1 MTDTPTPSRPRPRHL
16 MDPSNPVP
24 PPTNRNVSVGHVQMW
39 VMSMLAVTT
48 IAHFAAGLFIAGALY
63 DHDRLDGR
71 IAFNIL
77 GAFSSFGAVVAFR
90 AIHKLPVV
98 TWWLLLGFVPTV
110 VGVWFT
116 FGR

>member
-1 MTDTPTPSRPRPRHL
+1 
-16 MDPSNPVP
+16 
-24 PPTNRNVSVGHVQMW
+24 
-39 VMSMLAVTT
+39 
-48 IAHFAAGLFIAGALY
+48 
-63 DHDRLDGR
+63 
-71 IAFNIL
+71 
-77 GAFSSFGAVVAFR
+77 GAVVAFR